1 VSDAIRAIEAYQ
13 RIPIRI
19 VDVELDEAV
28 KLADKLNIYA
38 YDAYIIRC
46 AIKYKSPLLSLLSL
60 DKSLLNSASLV
71 KTQIIKV

>member
-46 AIKYKSPLLSLLSL
+46 AIKYKSPLLSL